1 VKPWRLLA
9 EAAAPGGGRLTLHAR
24 DTERV
29 IRIDGVDLMSSRQH
43 GSEEE
48 LARLGLQGVPDEAH
62 VLIGGLGLGFT
73 LRAALDRL
81 GSRAHVEVAE
91 LAPAIVDWN
100 RGELAE
106 FAGRPLDD
114 PRVTVVVD
122 DVAKVIATRPSTFD
136 AILLDVDNGPGAL
149 FDTNTHLYGAASLAK
164 IHAALRPGG
173 AVAVWSASESPAF
186 TAALSRAGFAVEVAR
201 TRARVN
207 KGAKHV
213 LWLARRKPPR
223 RGG

>member
-48 LARLGLQGVPDEAH
+48 LARLGLQGVPEQAH

-81 GSRAHVEVAE
+81 GARAHVEIAE

-186 TAALSRAGFAVEVAR
+186 TATLSRAGFVVEVAR